1 MAEDD
6 HCDIDRTKDRQL
18 VRLLEEAAFA
28 LEESAVHKLS
38 VAARA
43 FKQVFA
49 YTERFLSSLMAL
61 ISIFLRPMM
70 DVHGHVSRVLQT
82 MTPPATTLFDRSGTC
97 LVCAR
102 GFETTLRRRG
112 PAVSGDVGTNKG
124 PAAKVTQKR
133 STRFSLFNE
142 PHGVE

>member
-43 FKQVFA
+43 FKRVFA

-70 DVHGHVSRVLQT
+70 DVHAHVSRVLQT
-82 MTPPATTLFDRSGTC
+82 MTPPGTTLFDRSMTC
-97 LVCAR
+97 CV
-102 GFETTLRRRG
+102 ETALRRRG
-112 PAVSGDVGTNKG
+112 PAVSGDVGAEQRASREGHPKAVDTFFF
-124 PAAKVTQKR
+124 V
-133 STRFSLFNE
+133 L
-142 PHGVE
+142 